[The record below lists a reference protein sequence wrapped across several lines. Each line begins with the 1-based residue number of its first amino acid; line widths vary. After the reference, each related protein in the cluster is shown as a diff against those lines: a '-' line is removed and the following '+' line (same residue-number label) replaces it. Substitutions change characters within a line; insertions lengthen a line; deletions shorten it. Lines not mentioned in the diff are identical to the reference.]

1 MKKRIKFK
9 TVIEISAISSP
20 HKTVNKSF
28 LKDEYFN
35 GKPIMTSSSQ
45 NFNVYIG
52 LEVFSS

>member
-9 TVIEISAISSP
+9 TVIEISAINSP

-28 LKDEYFN
+28 LKDESFN
-35 GKPIMTSSSQ
+35 GKLIMTSSNQ

>member
-9 TVIEISAISSP
+9 TVIEISAISS

-28 LKDEYFN
+28 LKDESFN

-52 LEVFSS
+52 LEVFFS